1 MKEASQPCSQKIS
14 VSIPSVIFLP
24 ESADGPTPSGSPGS
38 RTSNAG
44 LGRARASRSPARGR
58 SSAWRTTGT
67 CGRNF
72 SASSRS
78 ADLSLSLVSRL
89 RRRLPMDGSTLF
101 LQGWRRKATPA
112 GRWYWA
118 HTASALPTS
127 DGDSTGEASWGTP
140 TTADKLGRFG
150 ENQTRLAQWPT
161 PNIGDSYSR
170 SLNTW
175 KIPAMG
181 QVHSQQLIHWATP
194 QASDYVEGAR
204 TAKGSR
210 QKCLGRDLK
219 ELGSGTDVSG
229 SPAATEKPGRLN
241 PELSRW
247 LMGFPAG
254 WSCLKATATRSCRK
268 SRRSSSRP
276 VSTLYWACQRP
287 RTRHWGS
294 GQVWDRICKQ
304 FGTPDA
310 AFGKTDGIPEGIAA
324 YDLSNGYNWK
334 SLPLADNVHEFGY
347 WDPPYDRMYR
357 PEGLEIWRVCR
368 RLAILHPIIYPTS
381 WFAGG
386 RREAMVAVTM
396 GPFKMMRCVQIFCK
410 DSQFQIPEISAN
422 DFGKLAT
429 PAGYGEIAT

>member
-1 MKEASQPCSQKIS
+1 MNEASQPCSQKIS

-67 CGRNF
+67 CGRSS

-89 RRRLPMDGSTLF
+89 RRRLPLDGSTLF
-101 LQGWRRKATPA
+101 RQTWRRRATPA

-127 DGDSTGEASWGTP
+127 GSDSTGAASWGTP

-181 QVHSQQLIHWATP
+181 QVRLPAAHPLGDAAGVGLCGGCEDSEGQQAEVSGPRP
-194 QASDYVEGAR
+194 QGTGFWDGCVWLPCRDGKARPIEPGIEPLAHGVPRRVELL
-204 TAKGSR
+204 KGYGNAIVPQVAAEFIKACIDSL
-210 QKCLGRDLK
+210 LGVPKTKNQALGQRAG
-219 ELGSGTDVSG
+219 LGSHLQTVRNSG
-229 SPAATEKPGRLN
+229 RSVWQDGRH
-241 PELSRW
+241 S
-247 LMGFPAG
+247 
-254 WSCLKATATRSCRK
+254 
-268 SRRSSSRP
+268 
-276 VSTLYWACQRP
+276 
-287 RTRHWGS
+287 
-294 GQVWDRICKQ
+294 
-304 FGTPDA
+304 
-310 AFGKTDGIPEGIAA
+310 
-324 YDLSNGYNWK
+324 
-334 SLPLADNVHEFGY
+334 
-347 WDPPYDRMYR
+347 
-357 PEGLEIWRVCR
+357 
-368 RLAILHPIIYPTS
+368 
-381 WFAGG
+381 
-386 RREAMVAVTM
+386 
-396 GPFKMMRCVQIFCK
+396 
-410 DSQFQIPEISAN
+410 
-422 DFGKLAT
+422 
-429 PAGYGEIAT
+429 